1 MAFQADWKTHFA
13 FFLLKLFGKKDE
25 YEYLFMRGWVWLPFN
40 LLFFNK
46 IFSLVGYLL
55 STKRV
60 CLQTVS
66 L

>member
-1 MAFQADWKTHFA
+1 MSFRSNWKTYFA
-13 FFLLKLFGKKDE
+13 FLLLKLFGKKE
-25 YEYLFMRGWVWLPFN
+25 EHEYLFMRGRVWLPFN

-55 STKRV
+55 GTKRV